1 MTAVD
6 PELIEQAKGDKARRQ
21 ASPLQGR
28 KRPRITFVVHS
39 FNRVANIDQL
49 VSGLRRIDGHE
60 LIVCDDGSLD
70 GSREKWLSHLV
81 QPNDFLILSNDL
93 HEIRIFDRG
102 IRFASAEIICLVQDD
117 DIIPPETD
125 WLDCVL
131 EEFKKHPNLAIIGG
145 FMGFYG
151 FAPDPENVKRIWGDA
166 PFQFVDHVN
175 IGPYFIRKQHYEAL
189 GGWDFSFSCAGE
201 PGICFESELCLRA
214 WVNGYQVGCRFVP
227 FKGPPQHYSL
237 DGGTMLFS
245 KKVRFRN
252 EWRNR
257 RKIFQKYSGQAA
269 QISELVREAN
279 RNIGLTADSCLEPY
293 HLSICKCHNSGSG
306 AGSSP

>member
-1 MTAVD
+1 MKVVD
-6 PELIEQAKGDKARRQ
+6 PELIERVKAAKAHRQ
-21 ASPLQGR
+21 ASPLQYR
-28 KRPRITFVVHS
+28 DRSRIAFVVLS
-39 FNRVANIDQL
+39 FNRAANIDQL

-102 IRFASAEIICLVQDD
+102 IRFASAEIICLVQED
-117 DIIPPETD
+117 DIIPHEID
-125 WLDCVL
+125 WLECVL
-131 EEFKKHPNLAIIGG
+131 EEFKKQPNLAIIGG

-189 GGWDFSFSCAGE
+189 GGWDFSFSRAGE

-214 WVNGYQVGCRFVP
+214 WVNSYQVGYRFVP

-245 KKVRFRN
+245 KEVRFRN

-257 RKIFQKYSGQAA
+257 RKIFQKYSVQAD

-279 RNIGLTADSCLEPY
+279 RNIGLTAD
-293 HLSICKCHNSGSG
+293 
-306 AGSSP
+306 